1 MLTRDTTHKFARSAL
16 ALGVLLL
23 VFTGATRAQDDPEP
37 GNDTD
42 STLDDVPGETSDEAA
57 GDIKNAPPGPTRTA
71 GGVIELESR
80 VTGNKEQPQ
89 VFYVVPWQSPDSPRP
104 DYDPLGS
111 QLQDVFGHLEREE
124 LKRELDQR
132 AQSTT
137 DNAKKAE
144 ADPE

>member
-1 MLTRDTTHKFARSAL
+1 MLTRDTTHKFARPLL
-16 ALGVLLL
+16 ALGALLL
-23 VFTGATRAQDDPEP
+23 VFTGAAWAQDDPEP
-37 GNDTD
+37 ENGTD
-42 STLDDVPGETSDEAA
+42 E
-57 GDIKNAPPGPTRTA
+57 PPPTDAA

-132 AQSTT
+132 LPAQAGPGN
-137 DNAKKAE
+137 NAAE
-144 ADPE
+144 AEQEQDGS